1 MENVI
6 EYNDGN
12 QLAYFEFGNRE
23 GFPVLIQHGLIAAIS
38 ETALFTRL
46 IELNLRLISIAR
58 PGYGR
63 SSPKVMNN
71 IGEWGEIT
79 QVLVNHL
86 KLSEFDIFGIS
97 SGAPYSYAIGYHFPD
112 RARNIFILSGTP
124 ALYDERIQALW
135 PFPINTQASLEELEK
150 LAFDLFFANLADD
163 DFTRNEIRDSM
174 MNHCFGIAQ
183 DFKLRCLDWGF
194 RLAQVSQSV
203 YMRHSRTDESVP
215 YLTAQKT
222 ADLLPKCIFE
232 SRQND
237 PHFSPAVLD
246 DFMITFMQPNFTG
259 S

>member
-1 MENVI
+1 
-6 EYNDGN
+6 
-12 QLAYFEFGNRE
+12 
-23 GFPVLIQHGLIAAIS
+23 LIQHGLIAAIS